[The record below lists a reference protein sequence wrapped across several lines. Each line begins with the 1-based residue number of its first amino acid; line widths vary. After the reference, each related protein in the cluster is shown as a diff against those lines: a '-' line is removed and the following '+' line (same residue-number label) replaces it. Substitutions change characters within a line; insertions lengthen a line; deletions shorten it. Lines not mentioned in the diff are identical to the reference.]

1 MPDVRLSE
9 QTKDQ
14 LIRLKRATGI
24 KTWNIL
30 CRWAL
35 CASLAESEQLVEAPD
50 GGDSAIEMRWD
61 VFGGELQHIYY
72 ALLALGCKENGIDV
86 NDKNISKLARLHI
99 QRGANI
105 LTNKNKINSLQ
116 ELIRYAV

>member
-14 LIRLKRATGI
+14 FMRLKRATGI

-35 CASLAESEQLVEAPD
+35 CVSLSDSEQLVEAPD

-61 VFGGELQHIYY
+61 VFAGEFQHIYY
-72 ALLALGCKENGIDV
+72 ALLAHECKERELEI
-86 NDKNISKLARLHI
+86 NDRNISRLARQHI

-105 LTNKNKINSLQ
+105 LTNKITSL
-116 ELIRYAV
+116 EGLVSLAV

>member
-1 MPDVRLSE
+1 MPDIRFSE

-14 LIRLKRATGI
+14 FIRLKRATGI

-35 CASLAESEQLVEAPD
+35 CVSLSESEQLVDAPD

-61 VFGGELQHIYY
+61 VFGGEFQHIYY
-72 ALLALGCKENGIDV
+72 ALLVHKCKEAGLEI
-86 NDKNISKLARLHI
+86 NDRNISRLARQHI

-105 LTNKNKINSLQ
+105 LTNKNKITSL
-116 ELIRYAV
+116 EGLVRLAV

>member
-14 LIRLKRATGI
+14 FIRLKRATGI

-35 CASLAESEQLVEAPD
+35 CVSLSDSEQLVEAPD
-50 GGDSAIEMRWD
+50 CGDSAIEMRWD
-61 VFGGELQHIYY
+61 VFGGEFQHIYY
-72 ALLALGCKENGIDV
+72 ALLIHECKERGLEI
-86 NDKNISKLARLHI
+86 NDRNISRLARQHI

-105 LTNKNKINSLQ
+105 LANKNKITSLGD
-116 ELIRYAV
+116 LVRLAC

>member
-1 MPDVRLSE
+1 MADVRLSE

-35 CASLAESEQLVEAPD
+35 CVSLAEIEPLADSQD
-50 GGDSAIEMRWD
+50 TGDSAIEMRWD
-61 VFGGELQHIYY
+61 VFGGELHEIYY
-72 ALLALGCKENGIDV
+72 ALMVHNCKKMGIEIT
-86 NDKNISKLARLHI
+86 DKNISRLARQHI
-99 QRGANI
+99 QRGVNI
-105 LTNKNKINSLQ
+105 LTNRNKVTTL
-116 ELIRYAV
+116 EDLIRLAV

>member
-14 LIRLKRATGI
+14 FIRLKRATGI

-35 CASLAESEQLVEAPD
+35 CVSLSESEPLVETPD

-61 VFGGELQHIYY
+61 VFGGEFQHIYY
-72 ALLALGCKENGIDV
+72 ALLAHECKERGLDV
-86 NDKNISKLARLHI
+86 NDKNISRFARLHI

-105 LTNKNKINSLQ
+105 LTNKNKVTSLE
-116 ELIRYAV
+116 ELIHLAV